1 MNIINEDNYVKKAEE
16 AIKKLKEKKDKKGR
30 DIPML
35 TTSQIRNM
43 LAMNADILNDINRE
57 NSAVLSE
64 AIISKINYMKIRFV
78 YEAGREQKVKY
89 FMDESKLLDILDGIG
104 KDKKNY
110 KLFSYYFEALVA
122 YHRYCG
128 GKDK

>member
-110 KLFSYYFEALVA
+110 KLFSHYFEALVA